1 MDLFVIRHADAVP
14 FSEFS
19 GPDEDRYLTERG
31 HQEAR
36 RLGSVFQAKQLLPTS
51 IVTSPLLRAQ
61 ETALEFASVLGF
73 SSDQIQINE
82 QLAPGGKFRKLGK
95 HLKKLSS
102 PAVALIGHMPD
113 LSELTG
119 WLIGSRKVEINF
131 AKSGVALVRVEG
143 EEIEKGCGELLWF
156 VSPDWY

>member
-19 GPDEDRYLTERG
+19 GPDEDRFLTERG

-36 RLGSVFQAKQLLPTS
+36 RLGEVFQAKQLLPTS

-95 HLKKLSS
+95 YLKKLAS
-102 PAVALIGHMPD
+102 PGVVLVGHMPD

-143 EEIEKGCGELLWF
+143 EEVEKGCGELLWF
-156 VSPDWY
+156 VSPEWY

>member
-36 RLGSVFQAKQLLPTS
+36 RLGEVFQAKQLLPTS
-51 IVTSPLLRAQ
+51 IVTSPLLRAH

-73 SSDQIQINE
+73 SSEQIRINE

-95 HLKKLSS
+95 SLKKLAS
-102 PAVALIGHMPD
+102 PAVALVGHMPD

-131 AKSGVALVRVEG
+131 AKSGVALIRVEG

-156 VSPDWY
+156 VSPEWY

>member
-36 RLGSVFQAKQLLPTS
+36 RLGEVFRAKQLLPST
-51 IVTSPLLRAQ
+51 IVSSPLLRAR
-61 ETALEFASVLGF
+61 ETAHELASVLGF
-73 SSDQIQINE
+73 SSDQIQLN
-82 QLAPGGKFRKLGK
+82 QQMAPGGKFRKLGK
-95 HLKKLSS
+95 FLTKLSV
-102 PAVALIGHMPD
+102 PAVALVGHMPD

-119 WLIGSRKVEINF
+119 WLIGSRKVELNF
-131 AKSGVALVRVEG
+131 AKSGVALVRADG
-143 EEIEKGCGELLWF
+143 DEIEKGCGELLWF
-156 VSPDWY
+156 VSPEWY